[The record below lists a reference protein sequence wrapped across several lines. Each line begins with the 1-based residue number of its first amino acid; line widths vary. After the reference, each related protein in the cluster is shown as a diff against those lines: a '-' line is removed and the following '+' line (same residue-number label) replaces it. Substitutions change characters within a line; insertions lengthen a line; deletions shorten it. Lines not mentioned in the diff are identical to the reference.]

1 MTSRYT
7 ARGIKLN
14 AKEEKELKKY
24 ERKLGQLGLPDDEAI
39 ASYLKEHRTRLETC
53 EKKMQGIE
61 ESLPELRAQFEKEL
75 QKEKDILPSLEEAS
89 NELSRAIVTNLTP
102 AKVRTRTQESSE
114 KAVPEKAAAVPEK
127 EAPPQKPEPESP
139 PKARA
144 AEIQKPLFDAH
155 QQGLLF
161 DESALLPPRPLP
173 KARTVQKNL
182 QRTAADSLHTPTAP
196 AVIKLK
202 ENTAKNFIEN
212 VVRLASA
219 QNYTKVKAYQE
230 LFAGLQKTE
239 QKKAIALMKKL
250 TGDNPKNIRAVIESW
265 DEHTYTQTKAKT
277 YGQER

>member
-1 MTSRYT
+1 
-7 ARGIKLN
+7 
-14 AKEEKELKKY
+14 
-24 ERKLGQLGLPDDEAI
+24 
-39 ASYLKEHRTRLETC
+39 
-53 EKKMQGIE
+53 MQGIE

-114 KAVPEKAAAVPEK
+114 KAEPEKTAAVPEK
-127 EAPPQKPEPESP
+127 EAP

-182 QRTAADSLHTPTAP
+182 QHTAADSLHTPTAP

-212 VVRLASA
+212 VVRLANA

-277 YGQER
+277 YRQER